1 MAGEPD
7 RHTHPEHAGASLRF
21 DLQQGFP
28 AVTTK
33 KLAFKSA
40 IGELVGFLRATRSAA
55 EFRELGCK
63 VWDQNANE
71 NAQWLAN
78 PYREGL
84 DDLGPVYGVQWRQWP
99 AYKVLD
105 AGRPAQIADA
115 LARGYA
121 KVADLDEGGAPK
133 VLLYKAVDQLRQ
145 CLDTIHERPGDR
157 RILFHGWN
165 WAQIEEMALPP
176 CHLLYQFL
184 PNASTREISLC
195 LYIRS
200 NDVGLGTPFNL
211 TEGAALLHLVG
222 RLTGYT
228 PRWFTYFIGD
238 AHIYENH
245 LPMLREQLSRT
256 PFEAPA
262 WCCRTASPTS
272 RPLAATSRNGWS
284 GSSRAISRWK
294 AIRTTRRS
302 RRRWRCRRPR
312 ALRAPQAPLRTGRM
326 GPTPSAARSPQGAAA
341 DRQSR
346 LRAAPVVRPC
356 RIDGCRHGA
365 WLLAG
370 RPNGVGPIAP
380 RLGKRKRDEADAHR
394 GRAK

>member
-7 RHTHPEHAGASLRF
+7 RHTHPEHAWGLAALRPAT
-21 DLQQGFP
+21 GFP

-78 PYREGL
+78 PYREGP

-238 AHIYENH
+238 AQHLRKIT

-256 PFEAPA
+256 PLRGPPPGAVGPHPDF
-262 WCCRTASPTS
+262 
-272 RPLAATSRNGWS
+272 AATGRYEPEWLERVEPGDF
-284 GSSRAISRWK
+284 ALQ
-294 AIRTTRRS
+294 AIRTTR
-302 RRRWRCRRPR
+302 
-312 ALRAPQAPLRTGRM
+312 ALTAPMA
-326 GPTPSAARSPQGAAA
+326 
-341 DRQSR
+341 
-346 LRAAPVVRPC
+346 V
-356 RIDGCRHGA
+356 
-365 WLLAG
+365 
-370 RPNGVGPIAP
+370 
-380 RLGKRKRDEADAHR
+380 
-394 GRAK
+394 